1 MGNKHYS
8 PKSLHHGTIML
19 NVDIENMNN
28 YLNPNKLKLISKG
41 IDSVKSRVVN
51 LCDIYPN
58 LGLCREKI
66 FEGFEKEFMRYFN
79 VDYANIDKIDVDNEN
94 SLNLKEKNPKIFEM
108 YNKYS
113 SWEWLFG
120 ECPEFS
126 NSLFHKFDF
135 GLIDLSLIVEKGI
148 IKIVINFFLYF

>member
-1 MGNKHYS
+1 
-8 PKSLHHGTIML
+8 ML

-58 LGLCREKI
+58 LGLCREKV
-66 FEGFEKEFMRYFN
+66 FDAFEKEFMKYVN
-79 VDYANIDKIDVDNEN
+79 VDNFDKINVDDEN
-94 SLNLKEKNPKIFEM
+94 SLEFKEKNPKIFEI

-113 SWEWLFG
+113 SWDWLFG
-120 ECPEFS
+120 ECPQFS
-126 NSLFHKFDF
+126 NSLFHKFEF
-135 GLIDLSLIVEKGI
+135 GLIDLSLNVEKGK
-148 IKIVINFFLYF
+148 KILILKGIFY